1 MRTYVGTPF
10 NMAPEIL
17 KGHYYSH
24 KVDIYSAATILYQML
39 YGSVPF
45 KARDQQALLEAIEN
59 NRCSLENAEVS
70 QETKIMLKEML
81 APKPEDRMELYQALD
96 IITKYESQ
104 QIGKKIEEL
113 RSIHHRNRGKFV
125 SPGEISCGLYLAELR
140 ETTSDLDQ
148 RLSIRLVQKL
158 TAQA

>member
-1 MRTYVGTPF
+1 
-10 NMAPEIL
+10 
-17 KGHYYSH
+17 
-24 KVDIYSAATILYQML
+24 ML

-96 IITKYESQ
+96 IITKYES
-104 QIGKKIEEL
+104 
-113 RSIHHRNRGKFV
+113 
-125 SPGEISCGLYLAELR
+125 
-140 ETTSDLDQ
+140 
-148 RLSIRLVQKL
+148 
-158 TAQA
+158 